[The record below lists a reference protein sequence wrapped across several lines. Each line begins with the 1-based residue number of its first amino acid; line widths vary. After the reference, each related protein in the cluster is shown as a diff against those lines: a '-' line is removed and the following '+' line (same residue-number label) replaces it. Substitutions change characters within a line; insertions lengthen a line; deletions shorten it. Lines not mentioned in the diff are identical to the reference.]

1 MTTKFKIIFGIGA
14 FFLVI
19 LVGFIIV
26 QNLSSPA
33 QPTGGGGINTTTP
46 GSGTL
51 PDYILSGP
59 EEVKIKEFVKNFVNL
74 YNTYSS
80 NDISNLTALGDYQ
93 TIELQKKTVLLVENL
108 QNSLP
113 VGYSLTSQADMNTF
127 AYKYP
132 DANTL
137 RVTVKGRA
145 EEYLNENVSAKNYI
159 FTAELELQKNGNSWL
174 VQDIKIIK
182 N

>member
-1 MTTKFKIIFGIGA
+1 MTTKFKIIFGVGA

-19 LVGFIIV
+19 LLGFIII
-26 QNLSSPA
+26 QNMSSPA

-59 EEVKIKEFVKNFVNL
+59 EESTVKEFVKNFVNL

-80 NDISNLTALGDYQ
+80 SDVSNLTALGDYQ
-93 TIELQKKTVLLVENL
+93 TIELQKKTVLLAENL

-113 VGYSLTSQADMNTF
+113 VGYSLASQVDTSSFT
-127 AYKYP
+127 YKYP

-137 RVTVKGRA
+137 TVKVKGLA
-145 EEYLNENVSAKNYI
+145 KEYLNENSSAKNYT

-174 VQDIKIIK
+174 VQDIKINK
-182 N
+182 